1 MRSVSHC
8 AMAERETLRRSA
20 SSSWVMFA
28 ARRRALMRL
37 PTDSGA
43 GVVLVGMT
51 VLLTDRCANLKLVLL
66 DVFC

>member
-1 MRSVSHC
+1 
-8 AMAERETLRRSA
+8 
-20 SSSWVMFA
+20 
-28 ARRRALMRL
+28 MRL
-37 PTDSGA
+37 PTDSGV